1 MPGHA
6 HPRGAEHDPRV
17 DRRPPVARVDASPGP
32 PALAPSAVAS
42 SDRPLEPVAVAPDTA
57 RGSARVA
64 TRPADLL
71 RLQRLAGN
79 AAVAAA
85 LRPPRPAPARIPDPA
100 RQAPSPA
107 ARPGQGH
114 ATPTGTTVD
123 AAAATPTDT
132 TVDAPAVTPATV
144 QRGLLDDVVD
154 AAAGAAGGVRDAAL
168 QTVRDYARRM
178 PGYELLC
185 VVLARDPV
193 TGQAVPRTATAI
205 IDGFLGLVPRGDALR
220 QQLRDS
226 GAVERAG
233 AWFEQEIPR
242 LGLTWE
248 TIRGLFSRA
257 WDALSVTDLLD
268 PAGAWARLST
278 IFGPPLARL
287 RDFATGAVTQVAEF
301 VFEGAMTAAG
311 GAGAQVMGI
320 VRRAGD
326 VFQTILRDPVGFA
339 GNLVA
344 AVRGGLGQFM
354 TNIGRHL
361 RTGLIGWLTGALGG
375 LVRIPAR
382 FDLSGVLGMA
392 LELLGLTWANV
403 RGRIVGVVG
412 ERAMNGIEQTV
423 EVVGEVRERGLSAL
437 TSRIAQF
444 TSGLVETVV
453 GGIRDW
459 VANSVVGAAITKLI
473 SMFNPAGAV
482 IQAIIAVYN
491 TVQFF
496 IERAQQ
502 LGALANAVFD
512 SISAIA
518 SGSLGS
524 AMTAVENALGRTVPV
539 VLGFLSR
546 LIGLGDIAAPV
557 RNIIQRV
564 RTVIDGALDRV
575 VGWIAGLARRV
586 GGAVRGVTSRVGGAI
601 RGATARVGGAA
612 RGVAERLG
620 LVSRRV
626 QVGDE
631 THTLSVDPGAGTIRM
646 ASAVAEPVVDK
657 IRRRVAAMR
666 AERGTKGR
674 RRSEILAEADRLVAA
689 VRTAESRIVA
699 ARRGPDRV
707 AAAELEKIS
716 SFVAAT
722 LRQLSWRGTSTA
734 TERTDKMPTG
744 LGRVGTY
751 AARRQGG
758 TAGGLEAEHVLP
770 SSTISYLFL
779 NQGLSPISDDE
790 YGAQHTVL
798 IYGTA
803 AEIKTNLGAGT
814 LDEDQYVIRQ
824 AKQLALDGAR
834 RLGGRSRK
842 ARDLREQF
850 AGDEVGYLHFLMRE
864 EARRD
869 NRRANFVKLLPR
881 ILSPRVALTARA
893 VEADHAL
900 RGKRY
905 GHPVMPGPAEI
916 NDAAARQLDDVVV
929 LWLRKI
935 REKADADRRRLGR

>member
-301 VFEGAMTAAG
+301 VLEGAMTAAG

-601 RGATARVGGAA
+601 RGATARAGAA
-612 RGVAERLG
+612 ARAVGERLG
-620 LVSRRV
+620 IVRRRISIA
-626 QVGDE
+626 GED
-631 THTLSVDPGAGTIRM
+631 HTLIADPQTGHISM
-646 ASAVAEPVVDK
+646 ASVQERLSAKVE
-657 IRRRVAAMR
+657 RRREALLREPETPDRPR
-666 AERGTKGR
+666 AVVVQ
-674 RRSEILAEADRLVAA
+674 EADRLLAA
-689 VRTAESRIVA
+689 VRQAEA
-699 ARRGPDRV
+699 A
-707 AAAELEKIS
+707 I
-716 SFVAAT
+716 
-722 LRQLSWRGTSTA
+722 
-734 TERTDKMPTG
+734 
-744 LGRVGTY
+744 
-751 AARRQGG
+751 AARRQGADA
-758 TAGGLEAEHVLP
+758 TASARLDQLASVVVGLFTRFSWAGATRPGDRGNAPAGLGAVVRYSAKGSQVTDQTRGLFEGEHVIP
-770 SSTISYLFL
+770 SKTISYLFV
-779 NQGLSPISDDE
+779 NTGLPPMTESE
-790 YGAQHTVL
+790 YREQHVVL
-798 IYGTA
+798 IYRSA
-803 AEIKTNLGAGT
+803 ASLKTHEGSGT
-814 LDEDQYVIRQ
+814 LDEDSYVIRQ
-824 AKQLALDGAR
+824 LRQLSTVGSR
-834 RLGGRSRK
+834 RLEGSSRK
-842 ARDLREQF
+842 AQETRERF
-850 AGDEVGYLHFLMRE
+850 EGDEEGYRRFVERE
-864 EARRD
+864 ANKAPERQRRF
-869 NRRANFVKLLPR
+869 AELLPY
-881 ILSPRVALTARA
+881 ILAPRVRLTARA
-893 VEADHAL
+893 VADDHAAK
-900 RGKRY
+900 GY
-905 GHPVMPGPAEI
+905 THPVHPGPAEI
-916 NDAAARQLDDVVV
+916 TDAATRQVHDIVAI
-929 LWLRKI
+929 WLRRI
-935 REKADADRRRLGR
+935 

>member
-444 TSGLVETVV
+444 TSGLVETVA

-482 IQAIIAVYN
+482 IQAIVAVYN

-518 SGSLGS
+518 SGSLGN
-524 AMTAVENALGRTVPV
+524 AMSAVENALGRTVPV

-586 GGAVRGVTSRVGGAI
+586 GGAVRGVGGRI
-601 RGATARVGGAA
+601 RSAVRGGDDSPE
-612 RGVAERLG
+612 GKQERLRRGGDAVVRTLNRWSGRPVSAAVLRPALALVKARYG
-620 LVSRRV
+620 L
-626 QVGDE
+626 
-631 THTLSVDPGAGTIRM
+631 T
-646 ASAVAEPVVDK
+646 AVEL
-657 IRRRVAAMR
+657 
-666 AERGTKGR
+666 T
-674 RRSEILAEADRLVAA
+674 RSEGRWGAHVVVNPEEDR
-689 VRTAESRIVA
+689 TSEAESPEA
-699 ARRGPDRV
+699 AP
-707 AAAELEKIS
+707 AE
-716 SFVAAT
+716 VAAT
-722 LRQLSWRGTSTA
+722 GTILTVAAPQPEGVVILSQSERDDLEQYWITRAATA
-734 TERTDKMPTG
+734 TDPEKSKF
-744 LGRVGTY
+744 LAN
-751 AARRQGG
+751 AARVKAGVQPTWRASELEVGHLMSPVGPQDQVAWRNRQATPNRPRDHVRPDFAVGSWTYESKRYTLARAGG
-758 TAGGLEAEHVLP
+758 TASLVRNLLQQYVKRIEHIPPTVQVQSIIVDLRGQNFTRAELTDLRALIFDAVVLAAHNR
-770 SSTISYLFL
+770 TA
-779 NQGLSPISDDE
+779 GE
-790 YGAQHTVL
+790 WYGRRPPGRDVVQVL
-798 IYGTA
+798 I
-803 AEIKTNLGAGT
+803 N
-814 LDEDQYVIRQ
+814 DV
-824 AKQLALDGAR
+824 
-834 RLGGRSRK
+834 
-842 ARDLREQF
+842 DLK
-850 AGDEVGYLHFLMRE
+850 D
-864 EARRD
+864 
-869 NRRANFVKLLPR
+869 
-881 ILSPRVALTARA
+881 
-893 VEADHAL
+893 
-900 RGKRY
+900 
-905 GHPVMPGPAEI
+905 
-916 NDAAARQLDDVVV
+916 
-929 LWLRKI
+929 
-935 REKADADRRRLGR
+935 